1 MRHIIKQVRV
11 LSTTINHISVFG
23 LIFMMFL
30 TCGDI
35 VMRMFSHPIPGTY
48 EIVGFLGAVIVGF
61 ALAQTTIQK
70 SHVAVEILIEKLSK
84 PIRKAFFLVTQ
95 FLSLGLFVLITFEI
109 IRYAGDM
116 KRAGEVSLT
125 LKIPY
130 FPVLYGI
137 AFSTGVVCLVLFVE
151 LLLVVNGKRDP
162 WFSWQ
167 E

>member
-1 MRHIIKQVRV
+1 MLSAVMNQIAV
-11 LSTTINHISVFG
+11 LA

-35 VMRMFSHPIPGTY
+35 ILRLFRHPIPGTY
-48 EIVGFLGAVIVGF
+48 EIVGFLGALIVGF
-61 ALAQTTIQK
+61 ALSHTTIQK
-70 SHVAVEILIEKLSK
+70 GHVAVELLVDRFSE
-84 PIRKAFFLVTQ
+84 PVQRGFFLVTQ
-95 FLSLGLFVLITFEI
+95 CLNLVLFIFITFELF
-109 IRYAGDM
+109 RYAGDM

-137 AFSTGVVCLVLFVE
+137 ACSTGLVCVVLLIEWVLVAT
-151 LLLVVNGKRDP
+151 KKKTP
-162 WFSWQ
+162 WFRWS